1 VFHISLLKK
10 YNKNEDFINRP
21 SKEKEVI
28 QIDNPIPQ
36 EYEVER
42 ITGQRVNSDTKQTE
56 YLVVW
61 KGFPE
66 SEATWEPHSSL
77 EANGQITE
85 ALQKWLE
92 DSNKIAT
99 QASAAEQT
107 IDTLLA
113 EFNSSVPIQ
122 RSE

>member
-1 VFHISLLKK
+1 
-10 YNKNEDFINRP
+10 
-21 SKEKEVI
+21 
-28 QIDNPIPQ
+28 
-36 EYEVER
+36 
-42 ITGQRVNSDTKQTE
+42 VNSDTKQTE

-107 IDTLLA
+107 VDTLLA